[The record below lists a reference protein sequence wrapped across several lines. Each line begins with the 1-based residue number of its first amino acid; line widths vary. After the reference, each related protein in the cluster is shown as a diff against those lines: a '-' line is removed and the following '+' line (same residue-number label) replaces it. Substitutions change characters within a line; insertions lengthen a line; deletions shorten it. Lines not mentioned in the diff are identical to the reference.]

1 MAGLKYLLL
10 GLVVGLALGVLVSRF
25 ADTLLAGDE
34 SECLISSGKFS
45 QPPKPGGKP
54 SVIVGLDAQYPP
66 FTQLLPN
73 GSIVGFD
80 VDVMKRIGDAC
91 GFEPAFKPWDWST
104 IVNALASGDIDVI
117 ASGMTITAARSEKV
131 WFSIPYYMY
140 THYLVVRAGIDGN
153 SEELLQKGLKVAVQT
168 GSTGDMLAE
177 KLKREGYPIVKL
189 GYESYP
195 AALKAVVDG
204 VADAGIFDSAFL
216 EPYLRQHPE
225 LASSVRVAGRVGPVK
240 AYGIATRPEDKWLR
254 DCINKEL
261 ERLMESPEW
270 EVLLKKWG
278 LG

>member
-10 GLVVGLALGVLVSRF
+10 GLVVGLALGVLVSRV
-25 ADTLLAGDE
+25 ADALLAGAE
-34 SECLISSGKFS
+34 GECLISSGKFS
-45 QPPKPGGKP
+45 QPPKPGEKP

-80 VDVMKRIGDAC
+80 VDVMVKIGEAC
-91 GFEPAFKPWDWST
+91 GFEPVFKPWDWST
-104 IVNALASGDIDVI
+104 IVNALVSGDIDVI

-131 WFSIPYYMY
+131 WFSIPYYAY
-140 THYLVVRAGIDGN
+140 THYLVVKAGIGG
-153 SEELLQKGLKVAVQT
+153 SAEELLKKGLKVAVQT
-168 GSTGDMLAE
+168 GSTADILAE
-177 KLKREGYPIVKL
+177 KLRSEGYPIAKL

-195 AALKAVVDG
+195 AALKAVLEG

-225 LASSVRVAGRVGPVK
+225 TGAGIRIVGSIGPVK
-240 AYGIATRPEDKWLR
+240 AYGIATRPGDKWLR
-254 DCINKEL
+254 DCINREL
-261 ERLMESPEW
+261 EKLTEEPEW
-270 EVLLKKWG
+270 EALLRKWG